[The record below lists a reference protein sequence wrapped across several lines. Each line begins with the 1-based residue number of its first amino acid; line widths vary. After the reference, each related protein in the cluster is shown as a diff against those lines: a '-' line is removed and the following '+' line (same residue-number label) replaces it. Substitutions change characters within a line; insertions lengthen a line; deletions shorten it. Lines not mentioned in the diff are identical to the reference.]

1 MIKDNSENKISKRR
15 AFALIALIAFV
26 FGIYA
31 FRLFQ
36 IQIVEGDEYKQIANR
51 NTTSTVS
58 IAASRGEILDR
69 NLRPLAINRTSF
81 SVLFDYAF
89 FPRGNEEEQR
99 KQQNDIILSL
109 TDLLSEAGEEWNDN
123 LPISRTEPYTFA
135 EGEETRI
142 AGLKKL
148 LKLAD
153 YATAEQCMKALIER
167 YKLEN
172 YDAADQRTA
181 AGVQYEMDVRD
192 FTISNPFEF
201 SSDISRDTMYKIRE
215 NSQKYTGVDV
225 QTAPVREYV
234 SGTLAPH
241 LIGVVG
247 PIYEDEFKELKEQG
261 YRLND
266 TLGKSGIEAAMESV
280 LRGKTGTTT
289 VVKNAAGTVIDK
301 RETEAPVP
309 GDSVILTLDSHL
321 QEAAQN
327 ALDKKIQELRQLPE
341 TENGEFA
348 NNGHDVRSGAVV
360 VLDAKNGGVLAC
372 ATWPTYDLSTYY
384 TNYAELLADPDKPLF
399 NRALNGG
406 FAIGSTMKP
415 LVALA
420 ALTEGTITPTDK
432 INCVKEYSYYKPS
445 VYCMGRH
452 GNIDVVTALKRS
464 CNYFFYDVGRML
476 GIEPMNAYSTMFGL
490 GQKTGIEV
498 GESAGV
504 MDSPDYRAT
513 FGQQWMPGTTIQ
525 YAIGQAD
532 NLFTPIQLAAYA
544 MALANDGVRY
554 KTHLVHSIRT
564 YDGKETLI
572 EPEIA
577 AEVPLSQLAIDT
589 VRQGMIEVV
598 KTNGTAASFF
608 NNVTYTLA
616 AKTGTAQITADR
628 SDHGTFI
635 AYAPVEDPEIAISVV
650 MEDGTSHAAS
660 AVAREVMDAYFN
672 NKGDGLKPVPDGE
685 LLP

>member
-1 MIKDNSENKISKRR
+1 MVKGNSENKISKRR

-31 FRLFQ
+31 LRLFQ

-69 NLRPLAINRTSF
+69 YLRPLAINRTSF

-109 TDLLSEAGEEWNDN
+109 TALLTEAGEEWNDN
-123 LPISRTEPYTFA
+123 LPISKTEPYTFA
-135 EGEETRI
+135 EEEETRI

-148 LKLAD
+148 LKLAE

-172 YDAADQRTA
+172 YDTADQRTA

-192 FTISNPFEF
+192 FTLSNPFEF

-215 NSQKYTGVDV
+215 NSQQYTGVDV

-266 TLGKSGIEAAMESV
+266 TLGKSGIEGAMESV
-280 LRGKTGTTT
+280 LRGQTGTTT
-289 VVKNAAGTVIDK
+289 VIKNAAGTVIDK

-327 ALDKKIQELRQLPE
+327 ALDKKIKELRTLPAE
-341 TENGEFA
+341 EKGKFV

-360 VLDAKNGGVLAC
+360 VLDVKNGGVLAS
-372 ATWPTYDLSTYY
+372 ASWPTYDLSTYY
-384 TNYAELLADPDKPLF
+384 TNYSELLADPEKPLF

-420 ALTEGTITPTDK
+420 ALTDGIITPTD
-432 INCVKEYSYYKPS
+432 IIYCDEYYTFYKPT
-445 VYCMGRH
+445 VKCMGYH
-452 GNIDVVTALKRS
+452 GNMNVVKALKKS
-464 CNYFFYDVGRML
+464 CNYYFYDVGRQL

-504 MDSPDYRAT
+504 MDSPDYRAG

-544 MALANDGVRY
+544 MTLANDGVRY

-572 EPEIA
+572 EPEVA

-589 VRQGMIEVV
+589 VRQGMMEVV
-598 KTNGTAASFF
+598 TTGGTAATAFK
-608 NNVTYTLA
+608 NATYTLA
-616 AKTGTAQITADR
+616 AKTGTAQITANR

-635 AYAPVEDPEIAISVV
+635 AYAPVENPEIAISVV
-650 MEDGTSHAAS
+650 MEDGTSKGAL

-672 NKGDGLKPVPDGE
+672 NKTESLTPVPDGE

>member
-420 ALTEGTITPTDK
+420 ALTEGTITPTDTIFCDK
-432 INCVKEYSYYKPS
+432 LYEFFGMTVK
-445 VYCMGRH
+445 CMGYH
-452 GNIDVVTALKRS
+452 GKTNVIRALQES
-464 CNYFFYDVGRML
+464 CNYFFFEVGWRL

-544 MALANDGVRY
+544 MAMANDGVRY
-554 KTHLVHSIRT
+554 KTHLVHSVRT

-589 VRQGMIEVV
+589 VRQGMIQVA
-598 KTNGTAASFF
+598 TDGTASKFF
-608 NNVTYTLA
+608 KNVTYTLA